1 MGIDKVGID
10 EVGRY
15 HLVGRYR
22 LAMHEGVY
30 IMTVVAQLHI
40 MTVVVQL
47 HIMTVV
53 VQLHSRGRQGN
64 CSRHSQTF
72 QVNRRLSP
80 AVM

>member
-1 MGIDKVGID
+1 MGIDEVGIDKVGID

-47 HIMTVV
+47 H
-53 VQLHSRGRQGN
+53 SRGRQGN